1 MQKEIRVAGR
11 EVLLTRDYL
20 FALATAMTTLDL
32 SRRAVPDWLADT
44 IFGWVEDG
52 GVILDGEG
60 REIVIHADIID
71 DAHGEDGS
79 FQWVSAQRQRVAN
92 PPRRKP
98 RQSMLLRLQ
107 LYDAA
112 FRIAG
117 RPVDPADAD

>member
-1 MQKEIRVAGR
+1 MAKGIHVAKR

-20 FALATAMTTLDL
+20 FALAKAMTTLDL

-52 GVILDGEG
+52 GSILDGEG
-60 REIVIHADIID
+60 QAIPIHADIID

-79 FQWVSAQRQRVAN
+79 FQWVSAQRQRVNN

-98 RQSMLLRLQ
+98 RQSLLLRLQ

-117 RPVDPADAD
+117 KPVDLAEAN

>member
-1 MQKEIRVAGR
+1 MQKDIQVARREI
-11 EVLLTRDYL
+11 LLTRDYL
-20 FALATAMTTLDL
+20 FALAKAMTALDR

-44 IFGWVEDG
+44 IFGWVGDG

-60 REIVIHADIID
+60 REIPIHADIVD

-92 PPRRKP
+92 PPRRGP
-98 RQSMLLRLQ
+98 RQSLLLRLQ

-112 FRIAG
+112 FKIAG
-117 RPVDPADAD
+117 QPVDPTDTE

>member
-1 MQKEIRVAGR
+1 MRKEIQVARR

-20 FALATAMTTLDL
+20 FALAKAMTALDL

-52 GVILDGEG
+52 GVVLDGDG
-60 REIVIHADIID
+60 REIPVHADIID

-92 PPRRKP
+92 PPRRGP

-112 FRIAG
+112 FRIVG
-117 RPVDPADAD
+117 RPIDPTDTE

>member
-1 MQKEIRVAGR
+1 MAKEIRVSRR

-20 FALATAMTTLDL
+20 FALAKAMTTLNL
-32 SRRAVPDWLADT
+32 SRRSVPDWLADT

-60 REIVIHADIID
+60 QEIAIHADIID

-98 RQSMLLRLQ
+98 RQSLLLRLQ

-112 FRIAG
+112 FMIEG
-117 RPVDPADAD
+117 KPIDCSNID

>member
-1 MQKEIRVAGR
+1 MAKEIRVSRR

-20 FALATAMTTLDL
+20 FALAKAMTMLDL
-32 SRRAVPDWLADT
+32 SRRSVPDWLADT

-52 GVILDGEG
+52 GIILDGEG
-60 REIVIHADIID
+60 KEIAIHAEIID

-92 PPRRKP
+92 PPRRRP
-98 RQSMLLRLQ
+98 RQSLLLRLQ

-112 FRIAG
+112 FMIRG
-117 RPVDPADAD
+117 RPIDCSGIH